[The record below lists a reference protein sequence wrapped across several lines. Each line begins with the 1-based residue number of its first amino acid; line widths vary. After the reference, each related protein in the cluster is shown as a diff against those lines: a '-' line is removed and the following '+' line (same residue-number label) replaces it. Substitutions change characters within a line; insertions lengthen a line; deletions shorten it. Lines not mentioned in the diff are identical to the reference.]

1 MTTFRCKTKK
11 QAMVGTRETLHSKH
25 LDMIKNFK
33 NVKKTLNQRRKHLK
47 DLQAELAELEH
58 QEEKNPED
66 VAKAL
71 DLREEIDMAQREI
84 QKIDMNEEEDQ
95 YYLNNGDLIFQY
107 FQNID
112 EIANGPSDADISGE
126 ISTLQTHDSGGISP
140 RLSSTT
146 PGIGTS
152 LKVIDFFK
160 STSDDKSK
168 MASIPEND
176 VPITVQDNEPDDN
189 LKGEVDDDDDTIS
202 VADTVSEEKK
212 TRRYGLHDYI
222 ERKENFKRAKMLDK
236 YMSNIDPTHVIT
248 IERAKEEKC
257 PDCDSEMILNQNEG
271 LSECR
276 TCGYAQEVK
285 VDSDKRSYKEAT
297 NTEMSY
303 IAYKRINHFEPPLEW
318 NSCAKAFMLV
328 ACAA

>member
-1 MTTFRCKTKK
+1 
-11 QAMVGTRETLHSKH
+11 MVGTRETLHSKH

-47 DLQAELAELEH
+47 DLQTELADLERR
-58 QEEKNPED
+58 EEKCPQD

-71 DLREEIDMAQREI
+71 DLKEDIEMVQREI
-84 QKIDMNEEEDQ
+84 QKIDMNEDEDQ

-112 EIANGPSDADISGE
+112 EIANGPSDGDLTSD
-126 ISTLQTHDSGGISP
+126 LQSQDSGGISP
-140 RLSSTT
+140 HASGKTLGKGT
-146 PGIGTS
+146 P
-152 LKVIDFFK
+152 KVIDFFK

-168 MASIPEND
+168 MAPIPED
-176 VPITVQDNEPDDN
+176 TVAAIVEGIDDD
-189 LKGEVDDDDDTIS
+189 LVVDGGEDDDTVS
-202 VADTVSEEKK
+202 VADTITGEKK

-248 IERAKEEKC
+248 IERAKEERC

-303 IAYKRINHFEPPLEW
+303 IAYKRINHFEPSLEW
-318 NSCAKAFMLV
+318 NSSTRVNLLV